1 MFSDKV
7 KKLCYENKW
16 FTLGNDEQYNR
27 MLECCDD
34 PLFTEDDITVMIW
47 ICSENVMY
55 SDIYQKLMEA

>member
-16 FTLGNDEQYNR
+16 FTLGNDEQYAR

-47 ICSENVMY
+47 ICSENKMY